1 MNVNPFSYLIEKLK
15 SKLDITGGT
24 ISGNLLID
32 RHNGTTNT
40 DGQTILILGNTTPSG
55 TDGNSYGIVRV
66 CGKGNKYTDFEA
78 SLATSNQLI
87 KLPNAS
93 GTVALEK
100 SNDTLYD
107 ANPGTSVSSETF
119 ANGHKASEY
128 KFIAIEM
135 YWGGLSHS
143 LDVKVIPSQAWIG
156 TDAFK
161 LINANGNVNL
171 TVSNRTNT
179 GFDIV
184 ANNGAVSVVIEG
196 IY

>member
-15 SKLDITGGT
+15 GKLDITGGT

-93 GTVALEK
+93 GTVALASDLNWNLIQANIETGTTI
-100 SNDTLYD
+100 NFD
-107 ANPGTSVSSETF
+107 ATKYHEIMIVPM
-119 ANGHKASEY
+119 ANGSAWYNPFTVTSD
-128 KFIAIEM
+128 
-135 YWGGLSHS
+135 L
-143 LDVKVIPSQAWIG
+143 PSNVYFSVYQDG
-156 TDAFK
+156 TYHA
-161 LINANGNVNL
+161 AAH
-171 TVSNRTNT
+171 
-179 GFDIV
+179 IV
-184 ANNGAVSVVIEG
+184 YNSGTKRITYTTDSVVGWARLYIT
-196 IY
+196 IYAR